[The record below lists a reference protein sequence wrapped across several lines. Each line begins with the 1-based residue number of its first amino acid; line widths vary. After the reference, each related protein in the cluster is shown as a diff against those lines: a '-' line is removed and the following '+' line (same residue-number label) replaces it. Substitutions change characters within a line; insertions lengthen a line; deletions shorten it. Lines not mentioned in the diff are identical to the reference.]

1 MLVARVFCGFLK
13 NKYIMRFRSWIL
25 CSVIVICSV
34 SSFAQESDTLRKQ
47 LDSMRKDEKGPGNKP
62 IIDVDKEEYTSST
75 NITPK
80 AYFVLLATDFKHI
93 GTSPLHASK
102 KTWIK
107 VGELVLLEGA
117 MFFADKPIRKYSQEF
132 MANNPGMRRTS
143 EYITNFGGMW
153 EVYTLAAFGAYGV
166 IFKSN
171 KVKTTTLLATQ
182 AYITAGAVS
191 SVVKY
196 ATGRVRPNFYDPNN
210 PKDPDNAIFY
220 GPPIFDSRSYGF
232 NSSFPS
238 GHTTAAFAAATVF
251 AYEYKDQILIP
262 AIAYTAAGLVGISR
276 ITENAHWATD
286 VIAGFALG
294 YICGKQVV
302 YNYHR
307 YARLMASKKMSFNW
321 NLNYSQGVI
330 MPGLVCTF

>member
-1 MLVARVFCGFLK
+1 MLL
-13 NKYIMRFRSWIL
+13 RSWIL
-25 CSVIVICSV
+25 CSAIVICSV
-34 SSFAQESDTLRKQ
+34 HSFAQQTDTLHKQ
-47 LDSMRKDEKGPGNKP
+47 LDSMRREEKGTDGP
-62 IIDVDKEEYTSST
+62 IVDVDKDEYTSAT

-80 AYFVLLATDFKHI
+80 AYFTLLGTDFKHI
-93 GTSPLHASK
+93 ATSPFHASK

-107 VGELVLLEGA
+107 VGQLAALEGL
-117 MFFADKPIRKYSQEF
+117 MFLADKPIQKYSQEF
-132 MANNPGMRRTS
+132 MRNNPGMMRTS

-153 EVYTLAAFGAYGV
+153 EVYTLAAFGAYGI

-196 ATGRVRPNFYDPNN
+196 ATGRVRPNFYDPSD
-210 PKDPDNAIFY
+210 PSEPDNSIFY
-220 GPPIFDSRSYGF
+220 GPPIFDSRSMGL

-251 AYEYKDQILIP
+251 AYEYKDQIIIP
-262 AIAYTAAGLVGISR
+262 VVAYSVAGLVGVSR

-286 VIAGFALG
+286 VLAGFALG

-302 YNYHR
+302 NNYHR
-307 YARLMASKKMSFNW
+307 YARLKASKKVSFNF

-330 MPGLVCTF
+330 MPALVCKF